1 MTWSTAAHVNTRM
14 LVELPMIQIPTFSKD
29 AADVSSSC
37 LCVWGKRL
45 DWQKVTEC
53 NQVVPERARR
63 FALGVKNLV
72 RRLLRW
78 DGRHKWAGAPTQ
90 LTPRLPIP
98 VRSHADS
105 HRVLYLSLPLF
116 THSPL
121 QYRINA
127 APLHLVTL
135 GRRRLD
141 WCSAEIC

>member
-1 MTWSTAAHVNTRM
+1 
-14 LVELPMIQIPTFSKD
+14 MI
-29 AADVSSSC
+29 
-37 LCVWGKRL
+37 
-45 DWQKVTEC
+45 EH
-53 NQVVPERARR
+53 NQAVPERARR
-63 FALGVKNLV
+63 FALGGKNLV

-105 HRVLYLSLPLF
+105 HGVLSLPLPLS
-116 THSPL
+116 THAPL

-127 APLHLVTL
+127 GPFHLVTL

-141 WCSAEIC
+141 WCSVEICSALQMRAPGVKISNAVGLLFCHSFQIN